1 MHRKSPVM
9 IFVVGTS
16 GSGKTTTIEYLT
28 SHLTQL
34 GFHVGIVKHI
44 HEGGLN
50 LDTRGKD
57 TWRHARAGADLIVGV
72 APRELLLFKKTSSET
87 RLDNVLSNLRSE
99 SIDVLFMEGYS
110 ANSSKHSYKIVTAND
125 LADLK
130 RTLRKSLLP
139 ILAITGP
146 VARSSKPRLRTLAL
160 PSQGVE
166 LTAIVRRLIRPKE
179 LQDCLRKASKAHG
192 GSCVG
197 LAVGLRAS
205 YLVSNILGEL
215 SSGLAIFG
223 TKRCI
228 TEAFRY
234 MYPKLRI
241 KLKSGRDD
249 LIIVRKEKVKVLLQL
264 APKKEY
270 GNATRVLDVPD
281 AELFES
287 VKVVEQK

>member
-1 MHRKSPVM
+1 MHRKTPVM

-28 SHLTQL
+28 THLTKL

-57 TWRHARAGADLIVGV
+57 TWRHARAGADVIVGV
-72 APRELLLFKKTSSET
+72 ARRELLLFKKTSNET
-87 RLDNVLSNLRSE
+87 KLHNVLSSLRSE
-99 SIDVLFMEGYS
+99 PIDVLFLEGYS
-110 ANSSKHSYKIVTAND
+110 ANSSHSHRIVTARD
-125 LADLK
+125 LVDLK
-130 RTLRKSLLP
+130 HTLSKTSRP

-146 VARSSKPRLRTLAL
+146 VARSSQPKPATLVL
-160 PSQGVE
+160 PSQGVAV
-166 LTAIVRRLIRPKE
+166 TTMVRRLIRPRE
-179 LQDCLRKASKAHG
+179 LQDSLRKASKVHG
-192 GSCVG
+192 GNCVG

-215 SSGLAIFG
+215 SSGQAIFG

-228 TEAFRY
+228 ADAFACV
-234 MYPKLRI
+234 YPKLRI
-241 KLKSGRDD
+241 EMKKRRDD
-249 LIIVRKEKVKVLLQL
+249 LIIVSKEKVKVEIRL

-270 GNATRVLDVPD
+270 SRAAQVLDVPD
-281 AELFES
+281 AELFDS
-287 VKVVEQK
+287 VKTMRQK

>member
-1 MHRKSPVM
+1 M

-28 SHLTQL
+28 AHLTKL
-34 GFHVGIVKHI
+34 GFRVGIVKHI

-57 TWRHARAGADLIVGV
+57 TWRHARAGANLIVGV

-87 RLDNVLSNLRSE
+87 GLGNVLSGLRSE
-99 SIDVLFMEGYS
+99 PIDVLFLEGYS
-110 ANSSKHSYKIVTAND
+110 TNSSKHSYRIVTAND

-130 RTLRKSLLP
+130 HTLSKNPTP
-139 ILAITGP
+139 ILAITGH
-146 VARSSKPRLRTLAL
+146 VAHSSKSIPGTLAL
-160 PSQGVE
+160 SSQGCE
-166 LTAIVRRLIRPKE
+166 LTAMVRRLIRPRE
-179 LQDCLRKASKAHG
+179 LQESLRKASKEHG
-192 GSCVG
+192 GKCVG

-205 YLVSNILGEL
+205 YLASNLLGEF

-228 TEAFRY
+228 AEAFRY
-234 MYPKLRI
+234 TYPKLRV
-241 KLKSGRDD
+241 KMKSRRDD
-249 LIIVRKEKVKVLLQL
+249 SIIIIVRKQKAKVLIQL

-270 GNATRVLDVPD
+270 RHAAQVLDVPD

-287 VKVVEQK
+287 VKIVQQK

>member
-28 SHLTQL
+28 SHLTKL
-34 GFHVGIVKHI
+34 GFHIGIVKHI

-72 APRELLLFKKTSSET
+72 APRELLLFKKISSET
-87 RLDNVLSNLRSE
+87 KLDNVLSSLRSE
-99 SIDVLFMEGYS
+99 PIDVLFMEGYS
-110 ANSSKHSYKIVTAND
+110 TNSPKHSYKIVTASN

-130 RTLRKSLLP
+130 RTLSKSQLP

-146 VARSSKPRLRTLAL
+146 VARSSKPGLRTLAL

-166 LTAIVRRLIRPKE
+166 LTAIVRRLIRPNE

-192 GSCVG
+192 GNCAG

-205 YLVSNILGEL
+205 YLVSNILGDL

-241 KLKSGRDD
+241 KSKSERDD

-281 AELFES
+281 AQLFES
-287 VKVVEQK
+287 VKVVEHK

>member
-1 MHRKSPVM
+1 MHRKTPV

-28 SHLTQL
+28 THLTKL
-34 GFHVGIVKHI
+34 GFHVGIIKHI

-57 TWRHARAGADLIVGV
+57 TWRHARAGAKVIVGV
-72 APRELLLFKKTSSET
+72 APRELLLFKTTANET
-87 RLDNVLSNLRSE
+87 TLRNVLSSLRSE
-99 SIDVLFMEGYS
+99 PIDVLFLEGYS
-110 ANSSKHSYKIVTAND
+110 ANSSHSHRIVTAHD
-125 LADLK
+125 VTDLK
-130 RTLRKSLLP
+130 HTLSKTSRP

-146 VARSSKPRLRTLAL
+146 VARSSKIAAALAL
-160 PSQGVE
+160 PSQGAA
-166 LTAIVRRLIRPKE
+166 LTAMVRRLIRPKE
-179 LQDCLRKASKAHG
+179 LQDSLRQASKIHG
-192 GSCVG
+192 GNCVG

-205 YLVSNILGEL
+205 YLASNILGEL

-228 TEAFRY
+228 ADAFSY

-241 KLKSGRDD
+241 EMKKGRDD
-249 LIIVRKEKVKVLLQL
+249 LIIVGKEKVKVLIRL

-270 GNATRVLDVPD
+270 RRATQVLDVPD
-281 AELFES
+281 AELFDS
-287 VKVVEQK
+287 VKIV